1 MTIEHKRDGS
11 VELSSRIEK
20 YDILFRRRYYGYTL
34 SESKDK
40 FRREMQIE
48 KQRIGELNGYTT

>member
-20 YDILFRRRYYGYTL
+20 CDILFRRRYYGYTL

-40 FRREMQIE
+40 FRREMKRE
-48 KQRIGELNGYTT
+48 KQILGEL

>member
-20 YDILFRRRYYGYTL
+20 CDILFRRRYYGYTL

-40 FRREMQIE
+40 FRGEMQRE

>member
-11 VELSSRIEK
+11 VELSYRVEK
-20 YDILFRRRYYGYTL
+20 CDILFRRRYYGYTL

-40 FRREMQIE
+40 FRREMKRE
-48 KQRIGELNGYTT
+48 KQILGEL

>member
-11 VELSSRIEK
+11 VELSYRIEK

-48 KQRIGELNGYTT
+48 KQRIGELNVYTT